1 MNMRYID
8 LTGKRFGNYT
18 VLRRVPSTNN
28 NVKYLCHCD
37 CGTEKIVYAS
47 SLRSGKVVSC
57 GCHKNNQCGDNF
69 RKHALRRSTLY
80 GVWSSMKGRCLN
92 PNNQKYSIYG
102 GRGIKV
108 CDEWRN
114 DFKAFYDWAYANGYD
129 ENAPK
134 GQCTID
140 RINVDGN
147 YEPSNCRWVTAKQQ
161 SNNVRCN
168 VYITYKGETL
178 TLTEMAE
185 RYKISPTQLGKRI
198 KRGWTVEDAIEI
210 PIDKHNKYVT
220 IKKEKR

>member
-57 GCHKNNQCGDNF
+57 GCHKNKQCGDNF
-69 RKHALRRSTLY
+69 RKHGLRRSIIRLY

-134 GQCTID
+134 GADLLKHNRHFLSRHTA
-140 RINVDGN
+140 
-147 YEPSNCRWVTAKQQ
+147 CRKPAD
-161 SNNVRCN
+161 
-168 VYITYKGETL
+168 
-178 TLTEMAE
+178 
-185 RYKISPTQLGKRI
+185 SPTVHRVSSLFYP
-198 KRGWTVEDAIEI
+198 DS
-210 PIDKHNKYVT
+210 P
-220 IKKEKR
+220 